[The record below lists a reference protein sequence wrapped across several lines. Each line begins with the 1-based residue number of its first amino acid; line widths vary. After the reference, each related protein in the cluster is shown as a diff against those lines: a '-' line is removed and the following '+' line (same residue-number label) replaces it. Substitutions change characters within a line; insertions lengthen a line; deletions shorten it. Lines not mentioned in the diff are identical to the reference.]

1 MIDYYQGI
9 EIKTGHSIAYLQSL
23 AARIRSTDSAN
34 HIYKILNDIDAELA
48 DRENL
53 GNFDDLSR
61 QLIQKLPEIK
71 LYFINDDAKII
82 YDKQLQ
88 QSYRLKA
95 EAEKVEAITIIETS
109 LSKTI
114 DSDQQHL
121 KRSERRKQSGATVY
135 QKRNLAKKEQEL
147 PIREKIPSWHKW
159 FFQLVLIA
167 IVLGMSF
174 FLNLSNSL
182 IIIILLFLIVL
193 GLLFSN

>member
-82 YDKQLQ
+82 
-88 QSYRLKA
+88 
-95 EAEKVEAITIIETS
+95 
-109 LSKTI
+109 
-114 DSDQQHL
+114 
-121 KRSERRKQSGATVY
+121 SG
-135 QKRNLAKKEQEL
+135 
-147 PIREKIPSWHKW
+147 
-159 FFQLVLIA
+159 F
-167 IVLGMSF
+167 
-174 FLNLSNSL
+174 
-182 IIIILLFLIVL
+182 IILSYLRYYIQNFKILHL
-193 GLLFSN
+193 SLEFKF